1 MWESARKMLVA
12 ALESEVEEFM
22 QKHRHELDYD
32 GHRTVGINGYMP
44 DCSDFRMPWGNS
56 GNRRKYSGTGFI
68 KRAAMSWIKILIAYS
83 RRLKGFEKLQ
93 LVK

>member
-44 DCSDFRMPWGNS
+44 DCSDFRMPWGKS
-56 GNRRKYSGTGFI
+56 GNRWKYSGTGFI
-68 KRAAMSWIKILIAYS
+68 KRAMSWIKYLIAYS